1 MYLASFPSLGVG
13 GAVEKF
19 RSKCRGTG
27 LLATRELFEATV
39 EPDGGGV
46 RGRPTAPE
54 NPLGVADGLKE
65 DASDSGLAL
74 LP

>member
-1 MYLASFPSLGVG
+1 
-13 GAVEKF
+13 
-19 RSKCRGTG
+19 
-27 LLATRELFEATV
+27 LLARELFEATV

-46 RGRPTAPE
+46 RGRSLAPE
-54 NPLGVADGLKE
+54 NPLGVTVGLND